1 MGDVPGVLLL
11 GVASGIVR
19 SFPAGVCGSEYCFA
33 QLLSCYSNQSEILVF
48 ML

>member
-1 MGDVPGVLLL
+1 MGGVPGVLLP

-33 QLLSCYSNQSEILVF
+33 QLLSWCSSQTEILVF